1 MSTVSWEGAAGGD
14 WANGADWDFGLV
26 PTSSEDAQIELPGV
40 YTVSITSADT
50 ADDLTI
56 NAASA
61 TLAETGGSLHLSGSL
76 NLYNGYVS
84 LNAANSIAN
93 SVLMEGGVLAVGNS
107 GALGQSGVLFYGG
120 ELLAT
125 TSETLTNSFI
135 LEDAP
140 TIAVATGKT
149 LTLTGGSEV
158 NGPATLTFGASG
170 AAGTIVWNANS
181 FEAVGTAP
189 YNIDVRAGTLMFGN
203 IYEGLSFMSP
213 VPWNSVDIE
222 SGATLDVSGVNL
234 ALNSLTGS
242 GLLTSSTTASLVTLG
257 STRFSGTIN
266 GDITLDITG
275 QVELSGSTTVPAVEI
290 GNGSA
295 LASLTN
301 DPGGFF
307 NLDTSSDISENSGAS
322 NAYFVNEGTFL
333 RNGIGSGGTISVP
346 FLNFGTMRI
355 TSGSET
361 FTAGLD
367 NAGTVEGR
375 LTTSGSNTIWTP
387 DPAESDFNGD
397 GLADVLLRNGS
408 GSFVDWTM
416 SGSAIAS
423 SNNVTAGGNAVNLAP
438 AWTVDGVADL
448 NGDGKA
454 DVFLRNSNGTFADWT
469 MNGSQISS
477 SQLITSQG
485 ATVTLGSAWNV
496 SGLGDFN
503 GDGDAD
509 VLLQNA
515 NGTFADW
522 TMNGS
527 QIASSQ
533 LLTAQGATV
542 TLGSAWSVAGIGDF
556 NGDNKADVLLQNTNG
571 TLADWT
577 MNGSQIESSQLLTA
591 QGATV
596 TLPSAWSVAGV
607 GDFNGDGLADVL
619 LRNSSGTLADWTM
632 NGSQIESAQT
642 VTYQGAA
649 VTLDPSWS
657 IAAIGDFN
665 GDGKA
670 DILLRNTNGAFQEW
684 TMNGSAIAAVNNVTA
699 GGQAVTAPAWHTQ
712 GSPTDL
718 AFV

>member
-14 WANGADWDFGLV
+14 WANGANWDFGLV
-26 PTSSEDAQIELPGV
+26 PTTSEDAQIELPGV

-93 SVLMEGGVLAVGNS
+93 SILMEGGVLAVGNS

-125 TSETLTNSFI
+125 TSETLTNSFV

-149 LTLTGGSEV
+149 LTLTGGSTV
-158 NGPATLTFGASG
+158 TGPATLTFGAPG
-170 AAGTIVWNANS
+170 AAGTVFWNANS
-181 FEAVGTAP
+181 FQASGTSP
-189 YNIDVRAGTLMFGN
+189 YNIDVRDGTLEFGN
-203 IYEGLSFMSP
+203 FDEGMTFLSP
-213 VPWNSVDIE
+213 AAWNSVDIE
-222 SGATLDVSGVNL
+222 SGATLDVNGVR
-234 ALNSLTGS
+234 STFDRLTGG
-242 GLLTSSTTASLVTLG
+242 GLLTSSAGATVTLG
-257 STRFSGTIN
+257 GGKFSGTIN
-266 GDITLDITG
+266 GDMNLDITG
-275 QVELSGSTTVPAVEI
+275 QVELAGSTTVGAIEI

-295 LASLTN
+295 LTNLTN

-307 NLDTSSDISENSGAS
+307 NLDTSSDISENTGAS
-322 NAYFVNEGTFL
+322 NAYFANQGTLL
-333 RNGIGSGGTISVP
+333 RNGFPGAGIISAP
-346 FLNFGTMRI
+346 FYNFGTMRI

-361 FTAGLD
+361 FTAGFA
-367 NAGTVEGR
+367 NAGTLEGR

-387 DPAESDFNGD
+387 DPAESDLNGD
-397 GLADVLLRNGS
+397 SLSDVLLRNGS

-423 SNNVTAGGNAVNLAP
+423 STYITSGGNAVNLAP

-469 MNGSQISS
+469 MNGSQITS

-509 VLLQNA
+509 ILLRN
-515 NGTFADW
+515 
-522 TMNGS
+522 S
-527 QIASSQ
+527 
-533 LLTAQGATV
+533 
-542 TLGSAWSVAGIGDF
+542 
-556 NGDNKADVLLQNTNG
+556 NG

-577 MNGSQIESSQLLTA
+577 MNGSQLESSQLLTA
-591 QGATV
+591 QGAPI
-596 TLPSAWSVAGV
+596 TLASAWSVAGV

-619 LRNSSGTLADWTM
+619 LRNSNGTLADWTM
-632 NGSQIESAQT
+632 NGSQIESAQI

-657 IAAIGDFN
+657 IAAIGDFS

-670 DILLRNTNGAFQEW
+670 DIMLRNTSGAFQEW
-684 TMNGSAIAAVNNVTA
+684 TMNGSAIAAENSVTA
-699 GGQAVTAPAWHTQ
+699 GGQAVLTPAWQTQ